1 MDKKTLVTTA
11 ATTAVAVLVTGLI
24 GWMTGVWSQG
34 SEAVAR
40 DQIETIAKEVIAA
53 EMEMDTGMT
62 QAEALVK
69 ISEALGR
76 IETTVNVN
84 REDIRDIRTAVTA
97 LASD

>member
-40 DQIETIAKEVIAA
+40 DQIETIAKEVIVA